1 MNISGG
7 KDQQADARAKQM
19 QNNKK
24 NARRKASSSK
34 LIYSSIKAEFNFSVF
49 LYEFM
54 VLYDDISY
62 IHTFKEMFV
71 SIHIDMYIYH
81 ACLINIDLY
90 LTSVLATLHVSIDV
104 AMV

>member
-54 VLYDDISY
+54 V
-62 IHTFKEMFV
+62 
-71 SIHIDMYIYH
+71 
-81 ACLINIDLY
+81 
-90 LTSVLATLHVSIDV
+90 
-104 AMV
+104 